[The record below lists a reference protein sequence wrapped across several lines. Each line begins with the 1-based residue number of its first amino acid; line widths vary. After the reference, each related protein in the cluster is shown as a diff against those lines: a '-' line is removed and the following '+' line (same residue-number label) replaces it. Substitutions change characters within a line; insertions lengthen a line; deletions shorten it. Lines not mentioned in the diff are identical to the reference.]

1 MAKIIVTYTAIQRRK
16 KKWNVCQNNCA
27 AENIFQKKVYQNKNK
42 GVRQQQVTTNRKSD
56 KEIAF
61 LQDLFIAPDW
71 GERFAE
77 LIDEHVT
84 LPKEGE
90 ALYVNAG
97 TGSHAMALHERAED
111 KLELLCVD
119 ENPECTE
126 LARAK
131 AAATSEKIN
140 FGTTR
145 VDNLDI
151 KDNRFDLV
159 IGNASLISR
168 QRVRKM
174 FSELVRVAAPGAT
187 IALTLPT
194 FSSFG
199 EFFSIY
205 WEALHNNGLLDLES
219 DVEQL
224 ITELPTI
231 SDLEQLAED
240 ECLSDVKSFTRIEE
254 FDFESG
260 EQFLS
265 SPLVSEFLMHDW
277 LALVPADKRA
287 ALFDEISRLINE
299 ERHEAE
305 FALSVKA
312 TLVVGQKTHSH

>member
-1 MAKIIVTYTAIQRRK
+1 MT
-16 KKWNVCQNNCA
+16 
-27 AENIFQKKVYQNKNK
+27 
-42 GVRQQQVTTNRKSD
+42 TTNKKSD
-56 KEIAF
+56 KELAF

-77 LIDEHVT
+77 LIDEHVK

-90 ALYVNAG
+90 ALYVAAG
-97 TGSHAMALHERAED
+97 TGGHALALHERAGE

-119 ENPECTE
+119 ENPECLE

-131 AAATSEKIN
+131 ATATNEQITFSNAQLDN
-140 FGTTR
+140 F
-145 VDNLDI
+145 DL

-159 IGNASLISR
+159 IGNASLVSL

-174 FSELVRVAAPGAT
+174 FSEIVRVAAPGAT

-194 FSSFG
+194 YSSFG

-205 WEALHNNGLLDLES
+205 WEALHNNGLIDHES

-224 ITELPTI
+224 ITELPTV
-231 SDLEQLAED
+231 SDIEQLAED
-240 ECLSDVKSFTRIEE
+240 EGLKDIESWTRIEE

-265 SPLVSEFLMHDW
+265 SPLVAEFLMHEW
-277 LALVPADKRA
+277 LALVPDDRRA
-287 ALFDEISRLINE
+287 ALFSEISRLINE

-312 TLVVGQKTHSH
+312 TLVVGQKAHSH

>member
-1 MAKIIVTYTAIQRRK
+1 MT
-16 KKWNVCQNNCA
+16 
-27 AENIFQKKVYQNKNK
+27 
-42 GVRQQQVTTNRKSD
+42 TTNKKSD
-56 KEIAF
+56 KELAF

-77 LIDEHVT
+77 LIDEHIK
-84 LPKEGE
+84 LPKEGA
-90 ALYVNAG
+90 ALYVAAG
-97 TGSHAMALHERAED
+97 TGGHALALHERAGE

-119 ENPECTE
+119 ENPECLE

-131 AAATSEKIN
+131 ATATNEQIT
-140 FGTTR
+140 FRTTQI
-145 VDNLDI
+145 DNLDL

-159 IGNASLISR
+159 IANASLVSR
-168 QRVRKM
+168 QRVRKV
-174 FSELVRVAAPGAT
+174 FSEIVRVAAPGAT

-194 FSSFG
+194 YSSFG

-205 WEALHNNGLLDLES
+205 WEALHNNGLMDHES

-224 ITELPTI
+224 ITELPTV
-231 SDLEQLAED
+231 SDIERLAED
-240 ECLSDVKSFTRIEE
+240 EGLKDIASWTHIEE

-265 SPLVSEFLMHDW
+265 SPLVAEFLMHEW
-277 LALVPADKRA
+277 LALVPDDRRA
-287 ALFDEISRLINE
+287 ALFSEISRLINE

-312 TLVVGQKTHSH
+312 TLVVGQKAHSH

>member
-1 MAKIIVTYTAIQRRK
+1 M
-16 KKWNVCQNNCA
+16 
-27 AENIFQKKVYQNKNK
+27 
-42 GVRQQQVTTNRKSD
+42 RQEEVTTNRKPD

-77 LIDEHVT
+77 LIDEHVK

-97 TGSHAMALHERAED
+97 TGGHAMALHERADD
-111 KLELLCVD
+111 KLQLLCVD
-119 ENPECTE
+119 ENAECTE

-131 AAATSEKIN
+131 AAATSEQIL
-140 FGTTR
+140 FGTTQ
-145 VDNLDI
+145 VDNLDL

-194 FSSFG
+194 YSSFG

-205 WEALHNNGLLDLES
+205 WEALHNNGLLDHES

-231 SDLEQLAED
+231 SDIEQLAED
-240 ECLSDVKSFTRIEE
+240 EGLRNVESFTRIEE

-265 SPLVSEFLMHDW
+265 SPLVAEFLIHDW
-277 LALVPADKRA
+277 LALVPDDKRA

-312 TLVVGQKTHSH
+312 TLVLGQKTHSH

>member
-1 MAKIIVTYTAIQRRK
+1 MS
-16 KKWNVCQNNCA
+16 
-27 AENIFQKKVYQNKNK
+27 
-42 GVRQQQVTTNRKSD
+42 TNRKSE

-77 LIDEHVT
+77 LIDEHVK
-84 LPKEGE
+84 LPAEGE
-90 ALYVNAG
+90 VLYVGAG
-97 TGSHAMALHERAED
+97 TGGHAMALYERAAD

-119 ENPECTE
+119 ENPECME

-131 AAATSEKIN
+131 ATATNERIS
-140 FGTTR
+140 FATAPLDR
-145 VDNLDI
+145 LNLE
-151 KDNRFDLV
+151 DNRFDLV
-159 IGNASLISR
+159 IGNASLVSR

-205 WEALHNNGLLDLES
+205 WEALHNNGLLDHES

-224 ITELPTI
+224 ITELPTV
-231 SDLEQLAED
+231 SDIEQLAED
-240 ECLSDVKSFTRIEE
+240 EGLTDIESWTRIEE

-260 EQFLS
+260 EQFLN
-265 SPLVSEFLMHDW
+265 SPLVAEFLIHDW
-277 LALVPADKRA
+277 LALVPDDKRA
-287 ALFDEISRLINE
+287 GLFSEISRLINE

-312 TLVVGQKTHSH
+312 TLVVGRKAHSH